1 MYKMCDLI
9 LAAVP
14 QVDAVDYALPNKHYF
29 EVGTWDQLSPLAIIR

>member
-14 QVDAVDYALPNKHYF
+14 QVEAVDYALPNKHYF
-29 EVGTWDQLSPLAIIR
+29 EVGKLRQV